1 MNGPPAPVVFCASP
15 RYATAMNGTGKNPG
29 KVNAVTR
36 PGAGVFASTI
46 HCLLFC
52 VIAAAAAYAADSAQ
66 KTFSLT
72 ISQGTLPAQQRVLRV
87 DKNDIVRLRVASNAP
102 GEIHLHGYRL
112 ELKVTAAG
120 ESELSFKA
128 HATGRYRMEWHP
140 AGETAKKGDH
150 HGPPLAT
157 LEVRPK

>member
-1 MNGPPAPVVFCASP
+1 MQRTKPNRSKINPASWFGGGVRASSI
-15 RYATAMNGTGKNPG
+15 Y
-29 KVNAVTR
+29 
-36 PGAGVFASTI
+36 
-46 HCLLFC
+46 CLLFC
-52 VIAAAAAYAADSAQ
+52 VIPTAAAFAADSAQ

-87 DKNDIVRLRVASNAP
+87 EKDDIVRLRVASNAP

-128 HATGRYRMEWHP
+128 HATGRYRIEWHP
-140 AGETAKKGDH
+140 TGETAKQGDH

>member
-1 MNGPPAPVVFCASP
+1 MRG
-15 RYATAMNGTGKNPG
+15 TAKNPG
-29 KVNAVTR
+29 KVNAVAR
-36 PGAGVFASTI
+36 PGAGVPASTI

-52 VIAAAAAYAADSAQ
+52 VIAAASAFAADPAQ

-72 ISQGTLPAQQRVLRV
+72 ISQGALPAQQRVLRV
-87 DKNDIVRLRVASNAP
+87 EKDDMVRLRVASNAP

-128 HATGRYRMEWHP
+128 HATGRYRIEWHP
-140 AGETAKKGDH
+140 ASDTAKKGGH

>member
-1 MNGPPAPVVFCASP
+1 MNE
-15 RYATAMNGTGKNPG
+15 TGGNKG
-29 KVNAVTR
+29 KVSAASR
-36 PGAGVFASTI
+36 RGAGVRASTI

-52 VIAAAAAYAADSAQ
+52 VIATAAAFAADSAQ
-66 KTFSLT
+66 QTFSLA
-72 ISQGTLPAQQRVLRV
+72 ISQGIVPAQQRVLRV
-87 DKNDIVRLRVASNAP
+87 EKDDMVRLRVASNAS

-120 ESELSFKA
+120 ESELTFKA
-128 HATGRYRMEWHP
+128 HATGRYRIEWHP
-140 AGETAKKGDH
+140 AGETEKKGDH